1 MQDWP
6 PLPEELEDVGGPLD
20 DPEGPLL
27 LDGPE
32 EDDGAEELELLGLP
46 HGFNWIVPGQV
57 HKLES
62 WLSLLAVLGKEQSRE
77 YAE

>member
-32 EDDGAEELELLGLP
+32 EDDGAEELELLGLTQ
-46 HGFNWIVPGQV
+46 GFNWMVLGQE
-57 HKLES
+57 HKAES
-62 WLSLLAVLGKEQSRE
+62 SLSLLAVSGKEQSTE